1 MNYHLFI
8 YIFFLSLLLNYSF
21 IKLQSFFS
29 SKQLKQI
36 HDTHNGNISRHGG
49 VIIFFC
55 FLIFTVINN
64 HTNILKILIISLI
77 TLLPAFFEDIRINIK
92 PTFRL
97 FFILL
102 TSLLIIFQI
111 EELPSFEM
119 GILNV
124 ILNNELFK
132 IIFYTISLTCL
143 INGQNIID
151 GTNGLSAFTS
161 LIIFFCVFFL
171 GFTLNDNFL
180 IKYSL
185 FLIFL
190 IISFL
195 FFNFP
200 FGKIFLGDLGSYFLG
215 LFSGYLI
222 IYIFGKYPELST
234 WLACI
239 ILFYPVFETIF
250 SYFRKIYMRVSPFYP
265 DLYHL
270 HLMLYSKL
278 SKSNYSIKNI
288 NPFITLILIVI
299 WFSPFVAFII
309 SIKFWYLTFPSL
321 FILVLIYVSLYSYLM
336 RNLK

>member
-8 YIFFLSLLLNYSF
+8 YLFLLSLLLNYSF

-55 FLIFTVINN
+55 LLIFTVINN
-64 HTNILKILIISLI
+64 QTNILNILIISLI
-77 TLLPAFFEDIRINIK
+77 TLLPAFLEDIRINIK
-92 PTFRL
+92 PTLRL
-97 FFILL
+97 FFILI

-119 GILNV
+119 GFLNV
-124 ILNNELFK
+124 IFNNELFK
-132 IIFYTISLTCL
+132 IIFFTISLTCL

-171 GFTLNDNFL
+171 GLILNDNF
-180 IKYSL
+180 IINYSI

-195 FFNFP
+195 LFNFP

-222 IYIFGKYPELST
+222 IFIFGKYPDLST

-239 ILFYPVFETIF
+239 ILFYPVFEAMF
-250 SYFRKIYMRVSPFYP
+250 SYIRKIFMKVPPFYP
-265 DLYHL
+265 DLNHL

-278 SKSNYSIKNI
+278 SNSNYSMKNI
-288 NPFITLILIVI
+288 NPFVTLILIVV
-299 WFSPFVAFII
+299 WFSPFVAFIL

-321 FILVLIYVSLYSYLM
+321 LVLVLIYVSIYFFLM
-336 RNLK
+336 RSLK

>member
-1 MNYHLFI
+1 MDYHNFLYLFLFSI
-8 YIFFLSLLLNYSF
+8 LLNYSF
-21 IKLQSFFS
+21 IRLQSFFS
-29 SKQLKQI
+29 IKQFKQI

-55 FLIFTVINN
+55 LLIFTVINN
-64 HTNILKILIISLI
+64 QTNILKILIISLI
-77 TLLPAFFEDIRINIK
+77 TLLPAFLEDVRFNIK

-97 FFILL
+97 FLILI
-102 TSLLIIFQI
+102 TSLIIIFQI

-119 GILNV
+119 GFLNV
-124 ILNNELFK
+124 ILNNDIFK

-151 GTNGLSAFTS
+151 GTNGLGAFTS
-161 LIIFFCVFFL
+161 LIIFFSVLYL
-171 GFTLNDNFL
+171 GLIFNDNFL

-190 IISFL
+190 IIAFL
-195 FFNFP
+195 LFNFP

-222 IYIFGKYPELST
+222 IYVFGKYPELST

-239 ILFYPVFETIF
+239 ILFYPVFEAMF
-250 SYFRKIYMRVSPFYP
+250 SYVRKIFMKVSPFYP
-265 DLYHL
+265 DLNHL

-278 SKSNYSIKNI
+278 SKSNYSMKNI
-288 NPFITLILIVI
+288 NPFVTLILIVV
-299 WFSPFVAFII
+299 WLLPFVAFIL
-309 SIKFWYLTFPSL
+309 SIKFWYLTLPSL
-321 FILVLIYVSLYSYLM
+321 FILVLIYVSLYFYLM
-336 RNLK
+336 RSLK